1 MAAISFSQRHMRALA
16 ATAAMFLPLVIAGGA
31 QAQSADSQAGANAA
45 TPAPAD
51 TASPADQN
59 QSEIV
64 VTGSRITRAPITDQP
79 VATLSSELI
88 QQRGFTNVGQA
99 LQQLPGFG
107 APGNSV
113 AGSQGSFGAGQTF
126 ANLYNLGSQRTLTLV
141 NGMRFVS
148 PATTSIFGAVAG
160 SPVDLGQIAPS
171 LVDHIEVVSV
181 GGAPIYGSDAIA
193 GTVNV
198 LLKKNYD
205 GFEATGSYGLSKY
218 GDGQDYN
225 ASLLAGKN
233 FAEGRGNITAN
244 FYYDHQNGITG
255 ADRSNTYGGSS
266 PFFGT
271 ALGDASY
278 ANQLYKGGRHYNVFT
293 NTGMPMVD
301 DYYAVLGQKAAA
313 GITDAL
319 GRTLVFNK
327 AGQLV
332 PFKNGNPT
340 GSALYQAGG
349 DGFAIGDY
357 SNFLVASERYQ
368 GTLLAHYDI
377 SDSIRFNGEVWFS
390 RNYATNTADQPF
402 YNYYGFGDAG
412 DANGNLIINTAN
424 PYLSAADRATIVSN
438 LTAAGAD
445 PSRFYMARANTD
457 LSTGSFRTSSDL
469 LRFVAGVTGD
479 IQAGERKFTWEI
491 NGTYGRTIARTTS
504 REIVTQNFFNAIDA
518 TTDAN
523 GNIICRPGY
532 TNAAIAT
539 GSATCAPLNIFG
551 NGNASKAAQ
560 DYITALATTRQINKQ
575 SDIIADIK
583 GDLIKLPG
591 GFAKFV
597 LGYEHRYESASFDPG
612 AFYYGQDNGDGT
624 RTQYGNSIP
633 IDPVAGSYNTNEGF
647 GELSLPFISPDNAV
661 PAVYRLEVNAA
672 GRYVKNSIAG
682 GFWTYTGGA
691 TYAPVKDLTLRGNY
705 TRSFRAPAITELF
718 APIGSVFDTANDPC
732 DKRYIGQGPNPAR
745 RAANC
750 AAAGVPE
757 NFTSVVADATVQGTS
772 GGNPKL
778 QNEVANSWTVGGVLL
793 PSFLPGL
800 TITSDYVNIK
810 IKNEIASLSLT
821 DLMNA
826 CYDSASGSS
835 PYCSSFTRGTDSQVT
850 GFAEGNYNIGQE
862 VFRALQ
868 TSARWNLP
876 LSRFGLPA
884 SAGQLMFDVNY
895 LHTFRHYYQIGEGD
909 FTKTAGSIGEPTDN
923 FTATAT
929 YSKPTFNWMW
939 QATYYGP
946 AKVAVN
952 AADTVYQ
959 YPRVG
964 AYVLFNTAMGFNV
977 NDRFSLRLNVNNV
990 FNRSVPFPYYLGAT
1004 GSTTRYFDAIMGRYM
1019 RITAGVKF

>member
-1 MAAISFSQRHMRALA
+1 MAATTFSQRRMRALA
-16 ATAAMFLPLVIAGGA
+16 ATASMFLPLIL
-31 QAQSADSQAGANAA
+31 AGAANAQTATTAA
-45 TPAPAD
+45 TTPMPTD
-51 TASPADQN
+51 SVTQPDNGQG
-59 QSEIV
+59 EIV

-88 QQRGFTNVGQA
+88 EQRGFTNVGQA

-107 APGNSV
+107 VPGNSV

-148 PATTSIFGAVAG
+148 PASTSIFGAVAG

-171 LVDHIEVVSV
+171 LVDHVEVVSV

-193 GTVNV
+193 GTVNI
-198 LLKKNYD
+198 LLKKNYE
-205 GFEATGSYGLSKY
+205 GFEANGSYGLSKY

-225 ASLLAGKN
+225 VSLTAGKN

-255 ADRSNTYGGSS
+255 AQRETTYGGSAS
-266 PFFGT
+266 FFGT
-271 ALGDASY
+271 SVKPASY
-278 ANQLYKGGRHYNVFT
+278 AYQLYGGGRHYNVFT
-293 NTGMPMVD
+293 NTGMPMVE
-301 DYYAVLGQKAAA
+301 DYYPILGTTPVSAITNSA
-313 GITDAL
+313 GQAL
-319 GRTLVFNK
+319 IFNR

-332 PFKNGNPT
+332 PFQNGQKT
-340 GSALYQAGG
+340 GSSIYQAGG

-368 GTLLAHYDI
+368 GTVLGHYDI
-377 SDSIRFNGEVWFS
+377 SDNIHFNGEVWFS

-402 YNYYGFGDAG
+402 YNYAGFGNAG
-412 DANGNLIINTAN
+412 DANGNLIISTAN
-424 PYLSAADRATIVSN
+424 PYLSAADRATIIGN

-445 PSRFYMARANTD
+445 PSTFYMSRANTD
-457 LSTGSFRTSSDL
+457 LSTGSFRTSTDL
-469 LRFVAGVTGD
+469 LRFVAGLTGD
-479 IQAGERKFTWEI
+479 IEAGERKFTWEI
-491 NGTYGRTIARTTS
+491 NGTYGRSISRTTS

-539 GSATCAPLNIFG
+539 GSATCAPLNVFG
-551 NGNASKAAQ
+551 NGNASKAAL
-560 DYITALATTRQINKQ
+560 DYITTLATTRQINKQ

-583 GDLIKLPG
+583 GDMFKLPG

-597 LGYEHRYESASFDPG
+597 LGYEHRYESARFDPG

-647 GELSLPFISPDNAV
+647 GEISLPFISPDNNV
-661 PAVYRLEVNAA
+661 PAVYRLEVNGA

-691 TYAPVKDLTLRGNY
+691 TYAPAKLLTLRGNY

-718 APIGSVFDTANDPC
+718 APIGSIFDTGNDPC
-732 DKRYIGQGPNPAR
+732 DARYINQGPNPTN

-750 AAAGVPE
+750 AAAGIPA
-757 NFTSVVADATVQGTS
+757 NFTSNVVDYTAKGTS
-772 GGNPKL
+772 GGNPGL
-778 QNEVANSWTVGGVLL
+778 RNEVANSWTIGGVFQ
-793 PSFLPGL
+793 PDFLPGL
-800 TITSDYVNIK
+800 TVTSDYVNIK
-810 IKNEIASLSLT
+810 IKNEIATLSLT

-826 CYDSASGSS
+826 CYDSVSGSS
-835 PYCSSFTRGTDSQVT
+835 PYCNTFTRDANGQVT
-850 GFAEGNYNIGQE
+850 SFAEGNYNIGQE

-868 TSARWNLP
+868 TSAKWNLP
-876 LSRFGLPA
+876 LTRLGLP
-884 SAGQLMFDVNY
+884 STAGALMFDVNY

-909 FTKTAGSIGEPTDN
+909 FTNTVGGVAEPTDN

-929 YSKPTFNWMW
+929 YARKTFNWMW
-939 QATYYGP
+939 QASYYGP
-946 AKVAVN
+946 SKVAVN
-952 AADTVYQ
+952 SADSVYQ

-964 AYVLFNTAMGFNV
+964 AYVLFNTALGFNV
-977 NDRFSLRLNVNNV
+977 DDRFSLRFNVNNV
-990 FNRSVPFPYYLGAT
+990 FNRGVPFPYSI
-1004 GSTTRYFDAIMGRYM
+1004 STTRYFDAIMGRYM
-1019 RITAGVKF
+1019 RVTAGIKF

>member
-1 MAAISFSQRHMRALA
+1 MAALSFSQRRMRALT
-16 ATAAMFLPLVIAGGA
+16 ATASMFLPLVMAGTA
-31 QAQSADSQAGANAA
+31 HAQSTDAQTTAPAA

-51 TASPADQN
+51 TPANPSQD
-59 QSEIV
+59 EIV

-88 QQRGFTNVGQA
+88 EQRGFTNVGQA

-107 APGNSV
+107 VPGNSV

-160 SPVDLGQIAPS
+160 NPVDLGQIAPS

-225 ASLLAGKN
+225 ISLLAGKN

-244 FYYDHQNGITG
+244 FYYDHQDGITG
-255 ADRSNTYGGSS
+255 AQRPTTYGSDS

-271 ALGDASY
+271 STGDASY
-278 ANQLYKGGRHYNVFT
+278 AYQLYKGG
-293 NTGMPMVD
+293 
-301 DYYAVLGQKAAA
+301 
-313 GITDAL
+313 
-319 GRTLVFNK
+319 
-327 AGQLV
+327 
-332 PFKNGNPT
+332 
-340 GSALYQAGG
+340 
-349 DGFAIGDY
+349 
-357 SNFLVASERYQ
+357 
-368 GTLLAHYDI
+368 
-377 SDSIRFNGEVWFS
+377 
-390 RNYATNTADQPF
+390 NYATNTVDQPF
-402 YNYYGFGDAG
+402 YNYRGFGRAG
-412 DANGNLIINTAN
+412 DNNGNLIISTAN
-424 PYLSAADRATIVSN
+424 PYLSAADRATIISN
-438 LTAAGAD
+438 LAAAGVSTD
-445 PSRFYMARANTD
+445 QFYMARANTD
-457 LSTGSFRTSSDL
+457 LSTGSFRTGTDL

-491 NGTYGRTIARTTS
+491 NGTYGRTISRTTE
-504 REIVTQNFFNAIDA
+504 RQVVTQNFFNAIDA
-518 TTDAN
+518 VTDAS
-523 GNIICRPGY
+523 GNIVCRPGY
-532 TNAAIAT
+532 TNATIAT
-539 GSATCAPLNIFG
+539 GSATCAPLNVFG
-551 NGNASKAAQ
+551 NDNASQAAK
-560 DYITALATTRQINKQ
+560 DYITTLATTRQINKQ

-583 GDLIKLPG
+583 GDLFKLPG

-612 AFYYGQDNGDGT
+612 AFYYGEDNGDGT

-647 GELSLPFISPDNAV
+647 GELSLPLVAPDNAV

-718 APIGSVFDTANDPC
+718 APIGSIYDTADDPC
-732 DKRYIGQGPNPAR
+732 DKRFINQGPNPTR

-750 AAAGVPE
+750 AAAGIPA
-757 NFTSVVADATVQGTS
+757 NFTSNVVDYTAPGRS
-772 GGNPKL
+772 GGNPGL
-778 QNEVANSWTVGGVLL
+778 QNEVANSWTVGGVLQ

-800 TITSDYVNIK
+800 TVTSDYVNIK
-810 IKNEIASLSLT
+810 IKNEIATLSLT

-835 PYCSSFTRGTDSQVT
+835 SFCNTFTRDADGQVT
-850 GFAEGNYNIGQE
+850 DFIEGNYNIGQE

-868 TSARWNLP
+868 TSARWTLP
-876 LSRFGLPA
+876 LSRFGLPT
-884 SAGQLMFDVNY
+884 SAGQLLFDVNY

-909 FTKTAGSIGEPTDN
+909 FTKTVGGVAEPADN

-929 YSKPTFNWMW
+929 YSKRTFNWMW

-946 AKVAVN
+946 TKVAVN
-952 AADTVYQ
+952 SDDSVYQ

-990 FNRSVPFPYYLGAT
+990 FNRSVPFPYSI
-1004 GSTTRYFDAIMGRYM
+1004 STTRYFDAIMGRYM